1 MRQCR
6 IFRAFRHSLS
16 VTDLTACVR
25 SDTAKRKD
33 SAMAF
38 AYHRRVRRERDS
50 FERNNDAP
58 AITADNPARDACC
71 LTHHG
76 VLGRVRRRPH
86 AATPIRAMTAAASPA
101 GDAAG
106 ASSGRCTK
114 ITSLE
119 VLFDGL
125 ESSSVDTVAVFL
137 IVLGPPNITLT
148 LTVIIRAGTLGSG
161 ASGPGFVQL
170 TRSGVV
176 AEQSHPVPDAD
187 TTRRP
192 GGIGSVTVIGPVVA
206 SVPTFTIERVK
217 VPP

>member
-16 VTDLTACVR
+16 VTDLTAHLR
-25 SDTAKRKD
+25 SGTAKRKD

-38 AYHRRVRRERDS
+38 AYHRRARERDR

-76 VLGRVRRRPH
+76 MLRRVRRRLH

-106 ASSGRCTK
+106 ASSGRCTP

-137 IVLGPPNITLT
+137 IVLGPPNMTLT
-148 LTVIIRAGTLGSG
+148 RRVMIRAGSPG